1 MKSFIKTVL
10 GGALAAVGV
19 VQAAVFSTAML
30 AGTAMAQNSPP
41 TLNATKE
48 VVRSLTGSFLL
59 PPGLNQ
65 REGSATFARFENP
78 QGIATAPDGRIFVT
92 DEFNGGRVAV
102 LNAAGNN
109 VSTYRALGSPPQGIA
124 RAPDGRIFVALSN
137 ANRIVVISSDGNTVS
152 TYAGSSTGAA
162 GYADGSTVTAR
173 FSSPT
178 GLTLAADG
186 RLFVADNGN
195 HRIRVI
201 SADGATV
208 STYAGNGVDAVVNG
222 STATASFGFLADI
235 AWVPD
240 GRLFVESPDDN
251 IVRVIDAN
259 GSTVSTYA
267 GGGTAPIS
275 FTAAPIEQ
283 ARFIGL
289 ERITALA
296 DGRVFVVATNGDGRL
311 IYEINAAGSAVTL
324 YAGDVDG
331 ILGSI
336 SPVDG
341 DALETRFRSIH
352 AVQAAVN
359 GTDLLV
365 VNDLGVLRSIESVAA
380 PVELSA
386 SLTTFSQQR
395 ANAVVFDSATIQG
408 VFIDADADVLSY
420 SISSTPS
427 ADLFTISASS
437 GLIRMA
443 RTPADDEASTYTLI
457 IAASDSS
464 ASVATTATV
473 VLSPFNHP
481 PVVVLATTTISVAE
495 DFNPFS
501 VGLIA
506 ASNDGDNDGTTQTI
520 SYSIDPAAVAFAT
533 VSIAAQS
540 GTLTLSA
547 VADAFGTATL
557 TVTAVD
563 SGTENAQIT
572 TEVLLVVRAVNDAP
586 QTLITTTALAVGE
599 SQQSTG
605 AVIVDAMMMR
615 TVLFD
620 VDNDS
625 SYRIDSGN
633 LSALF
638 AIDPLTGAL
647 SWARVPTSAEEGSYS
662 LVVAADDGSAVATTT
677 IVINVDVNQPPSFS
691 LSTTTII
698 VNQGFSTQT
707 IALLNVDDGDDSV
720 TQSLS
725 YRLSTT
731 TLPFAQLSISSATG
745 QISISGGAGS
755 FGGPITIS
763 VGVEDSSARNSIAFS
778 SFSLL
783 VNSPPQVVTSASS
796 VAIAELAQQVGSL
809 VSDVSALF
817 SDADSALSYAI
828 ISGNAAALFAID
840 ANSGAIT
847 LAALPTE
854 AQSGLHTLQIEASDG
869 LAVATATLHI
879 TLASINNPPIFALST
894 TTLYLLE
901 DFGSTQVVV
910 VSSDDGDSD
919 VSQTL
924 TYSIESSTSFASLS
938 IDPQSGTLT
947 LNSSTDAFGVAT
959 IYVVADDSSANNGIT
974 TQVLTVT
981 IVSVND
987 APQVLV
993 SSTTLY
999 VAEAQQVAA
1008 TVLSTVVSLFSDID
1022 STLSYTISSG
1032 NAAAVFALGS
1042 SNGVLS
1048 LAALPTDSQAGTYT
1062 LHIAADDGIAD
1073 AVMTTLTVVLAA
1085 INNPPTFSLSATEL
1099 VLDEDFSSPQIVVV
1113 TASDDGDADS
1123 SQALSYTVSLSGDVV
1138 ATLAID
1144 PQSGTVTIT
1153 SIADAFGTATIVVTA
1168 DDGSTHNRSST
1179 RGITLRVNPVAG
1191 DAPVFHR
1198 ILQATVGTYATGLF
1212 DPIDVAL
1219 STDGRLFVSDSNR
1232 IAVVSSDGA
1241 TVSDY
1246 AGNIVDPDY
1255 VDGAALNARF
1265 NSPAGL
1271 ALLPDGRLLVADR
1284 FNHRIRAISA
1294 DGATVST
1301 YAGSGLFTGQSQ
1313 VGYADQAPL
1322 LRTLGFIHSVTLAP
1336 DGRVFATDES
1346 NGLIIEID
1354 ASATNS
1360 IAYAG
1365 VRSSV
1370 GFRDGVN
1377 TQALFD
1383 NPRGLVVHPDGRLF
1397 VADITVN
1404 RRIRV
1409 VSAEGTTV
1417 STYVGSGDSG
1427 YLDGSSAT
1435 ARFDFSRIQFV
1446 TDSINDMVVHP
1457 DGRLFIAD
1465 FANHVIRVVSADGS
1479 TVSTH
1484 AGIGRTAGLVNGPAL
1499 SARFNRPGG
1508 LALSADGS
1516 RLFVVDRVN
1525 DRIRVIDESVL
1536 HTIPFVLA
1544 DVEQVVGAPLHSAAQ
1559 VQAVLVDP
1567 DGDATYSIIGGNEAA
1582 LFSIDPASGAL
1593 SLAAVPTDAQAGD
1606 HQVLVQA
1613 DDGVN
1618 AATVTLTVTLEVIN
1632 DPPTFSLSESALTLT
1647 EDFGSAQVI
1656 VVSSDDGD
1664 ATVVQPLSYDISTT
1678 SIGFANLVIDADS
1691 GTLTLSSVPNQF
1703 GSTVTVTI
1711 TVDDGQ
1717 NANNLATQTL
1727 LVAALDVNT
1736 PPIFTLNIT
1745 NTLSLSEDFGDI
1757 SVIVSSSNDGDED
1770 GIETALTFSVSTT
1783 DVGFATLSIDSQ
1795 SGAVTIV
1802 ALTNRFGVATVGVAA
1817 DDGAENGRSTQSFV
1831 LSVVSVNDPPE
1842 FNLSAAT
1849 LVVDEDFGR
1858 VSVTV
1863 TDSNDGDDLATAQV
1877 LSYSISTENVGFAT
1891 LSIDA
1896 QSGEVTID
1904 SVADGFGVATVY
1916 VVADDSSAAN
1926 NFSTQSFVLTVNAAN
1941 DAPIFTLSTAAV
1953 VLDEEFTTT
1962 QAISVVSS
1970 DDGDDGVSQPLTYS
1984 LSTENVGF
1992 ATLSINVQSGA
2003 VTIDSVV
2010 DGFGVATVVV
2020 TLADDGVVD
2029 NFSTQSFVLTV
2040 NNINDAPNFALSTT
2054 ALVVDED
2061 FGSAQV
2067 TIMSSDSGDDGIA
2080 QTLTYS
2086 ISTENVGF
2094 ALLSILQPTVGEITI
2109 QSLPDTF
2116 GTATIYV
2123 VADDGGAVDSRSTQS
2138 FVLTVNAV
2146 NDAPS
2151 FALSTTAVVLDED
2164 FATTQAISVVSS
2176 DDGDIDG
2183 VTQTLSY
2190 SLSTSHVG
2198 FAMLSVDD
2206 SGTVS
2211 ISSVADGFGV
2221 ATVYVVVDD
2230 GGSTDSRSTQS
2241 FTLTVNNVNDAPNF
2255 VLSTAALV
2263 VDEDFTTTQTI
2274 TVASSDDGDGMSQSL
2289 NYSLSTSHVG
2299 FAMLS
2304 VDGSGTVSISSVVDG
2319 FGVATVYVV
2328 ADDGGAVDSRS
2339 TQSFVLT
2346 VNAVNDAPSFT
2357 LSTAAVVLDE
2367 DFTTTQT
2374 ITVVSSDDG
2383 DIDGVTQT
2391 LSYSLST
2398 ENVGFATL
2406 LIDDSG
2412 TVSISSVEDGFGV
2425 ATVYV
2430 VADDSGAVDSRSTQS
2445 FTLTVNS
2452 VNDAPNFALSTAALS
2467 LAEDFGSTQVTVIS
2481 SDDGDGTTQ
2490 SLSYSVSTT
2499 AVSFATLSIST
2510 QSGTITIASVAN
2522 GFGVATVTVTV
2533 NDSSAVNALSTQ
2545 VLAIV
2550 VDAVNDA
2557 PVFTLSTSNLTLD
2570 ENFAT
2575 VTVTITDANDGDVD
2589 GVTQALIYSLN
2600 TSVTDFARLSISSQ
2614 TGEITISSIL
2624 NQSGG
2629 ATVYVTADD
2638 GGSVNSSATRAL
2650 ALSVGAVNGAPS
2662 FTLSTTALTLDE
2674 DFATTQVTVV
2684 SSNDGDGTTQV
2695 LTYSVSSTDTGFAL
2709 LTIDADS
2716 GTLTITSVADAFGAA
2731 TITVTVDDGA
2741 DFNSEF
2747 TQAVRVVVNAVN
2759 EVPSFV
2765 LSATAL
2771 SLAEDFGSTQVTVT
2785 SSDDGDAFIA
2795 QILTYSLSTTDVGF
2809 ATLSIDSNSGEITFT
2824 GVDNAFGVATV
2835 TVTVDDSSATANTA
2849 VQTVVV
2855 TVQSVNDAPI
2865 FTLSTTAVVLDED
2878 FATTEAITVVSSD
2891 DGDATED
2898 QTLAYSVSTT
2908 DVGFA
2913 TLSIDADSGALS
2925 LTSVADAFGVATVY
2939 VVVDDG
2945 GDVYSR
2951 STQSFVLTVN
2961 SVNDAPNFS
2970 LSTAAL
2976 ALDEDFGIARI
2987 TIASSDSGDD
2997 GIAQTLTYTISTE
3010 SVGFA
3015 TLSVDDSGTV
3025 SISGVADAFGVAT
3038 VTVTVDDGG
3047 AVDNLAMQSFVLTV
3061 NSVNDAPIFALST
3074 AALTLDEDFGSTQ
3087 VTVVSS
3093 DDGDGTSQTLTYS
3106 ISTENV
3112 GFATLSVDS
3121 SGTVLRIDGVAD
3133 AFGAATV
3140 TVTVNDGGAVDSRST
3155 QSFVLTVNSVN
3166 DAPSFTLSTAALTL
3180 DEDFGSTQVT
3190 VTGSDD
3196 GDATEDQLLS
3206 YSLSSSNVGFA
3217 TLSVDGSGTVSI
3229 RSVANGFGVA
3239 TVTVTVDDSGAVDN
3253 LAMQSFV
3260 LTVNSVNDAPNFTL
3274 STSAL
3279 VLDEGFGLRQ
3289 VSVLSSDDGDGTN
3302 QVLTYS
3308 LSTTDTGFAE
3318 LSISSQTGVIT
3329 INSIANQN
3337 GGATVYVIA
3346 DDGGSVNSSA
3356 TQALVL
3362 AVGAVN
3368 GAPNF
3373 TLSTTDLTLDEDFGS
3388 VQVTVLSSDDGDGTN
3403 QVLMYSVSVSAAA
3416 LGVATADIDAASGVL
3431 TLTSVP
3437 NAFGVVTVTVT
3448 VDDGAD
3454 FDNQSEQYIRLTVNS
3469 VNDAPTFTL
3478 STSALIVDEGFVSA
3492 QVSVV
3497 SSEDGDIGVVQ
3508 SLSYSINATDVGF
3521 ATLSIDGQSGAVTL
3535 SGVAGAF
3542 GTAIITVTVDDGD
3555 AVNNRFEQ
3563 TFTLTVN
3570 NINDA
3575 PSFTLSTTAISVREG
3590 FGSVEV
3596 TVASSDDG
3604 DGGIQTLR
3612 YSLSTAN
3619 VGFATL
3625 SIDSNSGAITL
3636 SSVADGFGA
3645 ATVTVTVDDG
3655 DTADNI
3661 ATQVLSLTV
3670 VEIVD
3675 GLMAS
3680 TGLLVYVGGLHT
3692 PEHVLVLS
3700 DGRLLVA
3707 DSGNHV
3713 IYEVVSQG
3721 DGTGSATVYAG
3732 SEGASG
3738 NVNGGSASEAR
3749 FSAPVGLALA
3759 SDGRVLVADRD
3770 NNSIRVISADGS
3782 TVADY
3787 ATGLD
3792 TPIGLAWA
3800 TDGRLFV
3807 ADSGNNRI
3815 AVISADGSAVTDY
3828 AIGLNNPQGISLA
3841 SDGRLFVADSGNSRV
3856 AVISADGNTV
3866 STYAGAGEGDA
3877 DGSVATALLG
3887 QPQGVVIAGRT
3898 VFVADT
3904 NNDLIR
3910 VVDVSAST
3918 VSTFAGLAGSEVVLD
3933 APVGVGISTDGR
3945 QVFVADQNNARIVV
3959 AQTGNALPT
3968 IVLSTANVSLLA
3980 GFADFTINVSVMD
3993 EGSPLSWQVT
4003 VEDNTVLT
4011 ATNNA
4016 LSITLSSVANQTGS
4030 ARLTV
4035 HAMDDLGAMVYRTIE
4050 VTVEEAVEPPA
4061 PEPAAGGGGGGGG
4074 CSLHV
4079 ATGASDWT
4087 LWLLLLLSL
4096 LALRLRPRYL

>member
-10 GGALAAVGV
+10 GGALAAVGL
-19 VQAAVFSTAML
+19 VQVAVFSTAML

-48 VVRSLTGSFLL
+48 VVRSLTGTLL
-59 PPGLNQ
+59 HPFGDQ
-65 REGSATFARFENP
+65 RTGPADTARFQVA

-92 DEFNGGRVAV
+92 DFFNGGRVAV

-109 VSTYRALGSPPQGIA
+109 VSTYRALGSPPHGIA
-124 RAPDGRIFVALSN
+124 RAPDGRLFVALSN
-137 ANRIVVISSDGNTVS
+137 ANRIVVISSDSNTVS
-152 TYAGSSTGAA
+152 TYAGSSAGAA

-173 FSSPT
+173 FSSPR

-208 STYAGNGVDAVVNG
+208 STYAGNGVDTVVNG

-240 GRLFVESPDDN
+240 GRLFVESPDADV
-251 IVRVIDAN
+251 VRVIDAN

-267 GGGTAPIS
+267 GGGTAPAG
-275 FTAAPIEQ
+275 FTEVPIEQ
-283 ARFIGL
+283 ARFIAVEGM
-289 ERITALA
+289 TALA
-296 DGRVFVVATNGDGRL
+296 DGRVFVLGTNGTNARL

-324 YAGDVDG
+324 YAGDVDSSNQG
-331 ILGSI
+331 PIFPI
-336 SPVDG
+336 DG
-341 DALETRFRSIH
+341 DALETQFRPFNT
-352 AVQAAVN
+352 AQAAVN

-365 VNDLGVLRSIESVAA
+365 ATDIGVLRAIESVAA
-380 PVELSA
+380 PVDLSA

-408 VFIDADADVLSY
+408 VFTDADADVLSY

-481 PVVVLATTTISVAE
+481 PVVTLATTTISVAE

-520 SYSIDPAAVAFAT
+520 SYSIDPAEVAFAT

-547 VADAFGTATL
+547 IADAFGTTTL
-557 TVTAVD
+557 TVTAAD
-563 SGTENAQIT
+563 SGTENTQST

-586 QTLITTTALAVGE
+586 QTLITTMVLAVGE

-605 AVIVDAMMMR
+605 AVIVDATMMR

-620 VDNDS
+620 VDNNS

-647 SWARVPTSAEEGSYS
+647 SWARVPTPAEEGSYS
-662 LVVAADDGSAVATTT
+662 LVVAADDGAAVATTT

-691 LSTTTII
+691 LSTTTIR

-720 TQSLS
+720 IQSLS

-809 VSDVSALF
+809 VSGVSALF
-817 SDADSALSYAI
+817 SDADSVLSYAI

-847 LAALPTE
+847 LAAVPAD

-879 TLASINNPPIFALST
+879 TLAAINNPPIFALST
-894 TTLYLLE
+894 TTLHLLE

-924 TYSIESSTSFASLS
+924 TYRIETTSTSFASLS
-938 IDPQSGTLT
+938 IDAQSGTLT
-947 LNSSTDAFGVAT
+947 LNSSTDVFGVAT

-1032 NAAAVFALGS
+1032 NAAAVFALDS

-1179 RGITLRVNPVAG
+1179 RVITLRVNPVAG
-1191 DAPVFHR
+1191 DAPVFRH
-1198 ILQATVGTYATGLF
+1198 ILQATVGTYATGF
-1212 DPIDVAL
+1212 VDPSDVAL
-1219 STDGRLFVSDSNR
+1219 STDGRLFVSDRHR
-1232 IAVVSSDGA
+1232 IVEVSSDGA
-1241 TVSDY
+1241 LATY
-1246 AGNIVDPDY
+1246 AGSTFDPDY
-1255 VDGAALNARF
+1255 TDGAALNARF
-1265 NSPAGL
+1265 AEPKGL

-1284 FNHRIRAISA
+1284 ANHRVRVISA

-1301 YAGSGLFTGQSQ
+1301 YAGNGSFVNQL
-1313 VGYADQAPL
+1313 GYINQAPRF
-1322 LRTLGFIHSVTLAP
+1322 RTLGDIRSIALAP
-1336 DGRVFATDES
+1336 DGRVFVADEE

-1354 ASATNS
+1354 ASATNTV
-1360 IAYAG
+1360 AYAG
-1365 VRSSV
+1365 VTRV
-1370 GFRDGVN
+1370 LGFRDGVN
-1377 TQALFD
+1377 TQALF
-1383 NPRGLVVHPDGRLF
+1383 NRPRGMVVHPDGRLF
-1397 VADITVN
+1397 VADISSN

-1409 VSAEGTTV
+1409 ISAEGTTV

-1435 ARFDFSRIQFV
+1435 ARFDYNSVLFV
-1446 TDSINDMVVHP
+1446 SNSINDMVVHP

-1484 AGIGRTAGLVNGPAL
+1484 AGIGGTAGLVNGPAL
-1499 SARFNRPGG
+1499 SARFNRPEG

-1516 RLFVVDRVN
+1516 RLFVADRVN

-1536 HTIPFVLA
+1536 HTIPFVLE

-1613 DDGVN
+1613 DDGAN

-1691 GTLTLSSVPNQF
+1691 GTLTLSSVLNQF

-1717 NANNLATQTL
+1717 NTNNLATQTL

-1770 GIETALTFSVSTT
+1770 GIETPLTFSVSTT

-1953 VLDEEFTTT
+1953 VLDEDFTTT

-2061 FGSAQV
+2061 FGSARI
-2067 TIMSSDSGDDGIA
+2067 TIASSDSGDDGIA

-2094 ALLSILQPTVGEITI
+2094 ALLSIDQPTVGEIIILST
-2109 QSLPDTF
+2109 PDTF

-2211 ISSVADGFGV
+2211 ISSVANGFGV
-2221 ATVYVVVDD
+2221 ATVTVTLTDDGVVDIF
-2230 GGSTDSRSTQS
+2230 STQS
-2241 FTLTVNNVNDAPNF
+2241 FVLTVNNINDAPNF
-2255 VLSTAALV
+2255 ALSTTALV

-2304 VDGSGTVSISSVVDG
+2304 VDGSGTVSISSVADA
-2319 FGVATVYVV
+2319 FGTATIYVV
-2328 ADDGGAVDSRS
+2328 ADDGGEVDSRS

-2374 ITVVSSDDG
+2374 ISVVSSDDG

-2406 LIDDSG
+2406 LIDDDSG

-2490 SLSYSVSTT
+2490 PLSYSVSTT

-2550 VDAVNDA
+2550 VNAVNDA

-2650 ALSVGAVNGAPS
+2650 ALSVGAVNGAPN

-2878 FATTEAITVVSSD
+2878 FATTEAITVASSD
-2891 DGDATED
+2891 DGDGTS
-2898 QTLAYSVSTT
+2898 QPLSYSISTT

-2913 TLSIDADSGALS
+2913 TLSIDANSGALS

-3047 AVDNLAMQSFVLTV
+3047 DVYSRSTQSFVLTV
-3061 NSVNDAPIFALST
+3061 NSVNDAPNFALST

-3106 ISTENV
+3106 LSTSHV

-3121 SGTVLRIDGVAD
+3121 SGTVRIDGVAD
-3133 AFGAATV
+3133 AFGVATV
-3140 TVTVNDGGAVDSRST
+3140 TVTVDDSGAVDNLAM

-3190 VTGSDD
+3190 VISSDD

-3403 QVLMYSVSVSAAA
+3403 QVLTYSVSVSAAA
-3416 LGVATADIDAASGVL
+3416 LGVATAEIDAASGAL

-3454 FDNQSEQYIRLTVNS
+3454 FDSQSEQYIRLTVNS
-3469 VNDAPTFTL
+3469 VNDAPSFTL

-3492 QVSVV
+3492 QLSVV

-3508 SLSYSINATDVGF
+3508 SLSYSINTTDVGF
-3521 ATLSIDGQSGAVTL
+3521 ATLSIDDQSGAVTL

-3575 PSFTLSTTAISVREG
+3575 PTFTLSTTAISVREG

-3612 YSLSTAN
+3612 YSLSTTN

-3625 SIDSNSGAITL
+3625 SIDADSGAITL
-3636 SSVADGFGA
+3636 SSVANGFGA

-3655 DTADNI
+3655 DSADNI

-3675 GLMAS
+3675 GLMAV
-3680 TGLLVYVGGLHT
+3680 TVGEYVGGLHT

-3828 AIGLNNPQGISLA
+3828 ATGLNNPQGISLA

-3933 APVGVGISTDGR
+3933 APVGVGVSTDGR

-4074 CSLHV
+4074 CSLHA

>member
-1 MKSFIKTVL
+1 MID
-10 GGALAAVGV
+10 GHEIAVV
-19 VQAAVFSTAML
+19 
-30 AGTAMAQNSPP
+30 
-41 TLNATKE
+41 
-48 VVRSLTGSFLL
+48 
-59 PPGLNQ
+59 
-65 REGSATFARFENP
+65 
-78 QGIATAPDGRIFVT
+78 
-92 DEFNGGRVAV
+92 
-102 LNAAGNN
+102 
-109 VSTYRALGSPPQGIA
+109 
-124 RAPDGRIFVALSN
+124 
-137 ANRIVVISSDGNTVS
+137 SSDGGLA
-152 TYAGSSTGAA
+152 TYAGSVFNTGYTDGAA
-162 GYADGSTVTAR
+162 LNAR
-173 FSSPT
+173 FAEPK
-178 GLTLAADG
+178 GLALLPDG
-186 RLFVADNGN
+186 RLLVADRANN
-195 HRIRVI
+195 RVRVI

-208 STYAGNGVDAVVNG
+208 STYAG
-222 STATASFGFLADI
+222 S
-235 AWVPD
+235 
-240 GRLFVESPDDN
+240 
-251 IVRVIDAN
+251 
-259 GSTVSTYA
+259 
-267 GGGTAPIS
+267 
-275 FTAAPIEQ
+275 
-283 ARFIGL
+283 
-289 ERITALA
+289 
-296 DGRVFVVATNGDGRL
+296 
-311 IYEINAAGSAVTL
+311 
-324 YAGDVDG
+324 
-331 ILGSI
+331 
-336 SPVDG
+336 
-341 DALETRFRSIH
+341 
-352 AVQAAVN
+352 
-359 GTDLLV
+359 
-365 VNDLGVLRSIESVAA
+365 
-380 PVELSA
+380 
-386 SLTTFSQQR
+386 
-395 ANAVVFDSATIQG
+395 
-408 VFIDADADVLSY
+408 
-420 SISSTPS
+420 
-427 ADLFTISASS
+427 
-437 GLIRMA
+437 
-443 RTPADDEASTYTLI
+443 
-457 IAASDSS
+457 
-464 ASVATTATV
+464 
-473 VLSPFNHP
+473 
-481 PVVVLATTTISVAE
+481 
-495 DFNPFS
+495 
-501 VGLIA
+501 
-506 ASNDGDNDGTTQTI
+506 
-520 SYSIDPAAVAFAT
+520 
-533 VSIAAQS
+533 
-540 GTLTLSA
+540 
-547 VADAFGTATL
+547 
-557 TVTAVD
+557 
-563 SGTENAQIT
+563 
-572 TEVLLVVRAVNDAP
+572 
-586 QTLITTTALAVGE
+586 
-599 SQQSTG
+599 
-605 AVIVDAMMMR
+605 
-615 TVLFD
+615 
-620 VDNDS
+620 
-625 SYRIDSGN
+625 
-633 LSALF
+633 
-638 AIDPLTGAL
+638 
-647 SWARVPTSAEEGSYS
+647 
-662 LVVAADDGSAVATTT
+662 
-677 IVINVDVNQPPSFS
+677 
-691 LSTTTII
+691 
-698 VNQGFSTQT
+698 
-707 IALLNVDDGDDSV
+707 
-720 TQSLS
+720 
-725 YRLSTT
+725 
-731 TLPFAQLSISSATG
+731 
-745 QISISGGAGS
+745 
-755 FGGPITIS
+755 
-763 VGVEDSSARNSIAFS
+763 
-778 SFSLL
+778 
-783 VNSPPQVVTSASS
+783 
-796 VAIAELAQQVGSL
+796 GSL
-809 VSDVSALF
+809 
-817 SDADSALSYAI
+817 
-828 ISGNAAALFAID
+828 ISQLG
-840 ANSGAIT
+840 
-847 LAALPTE
+847 
-854 AQSGLHTLQIEASDG
+854 
-869 LAVATATLHI
+869 
-879 TLASINNPPIFALST
+879 
-894 TTLYLLE
+894 
-901 DFGSTQVVV
+901 
-910 VSSDDGDSD
+910 
-919 VSQTL
+919 
-924 TYSIESSTSFASLS
+924 
-938 IDPQSGTLT
+938 
-947 LNSSTDAFGVAT
+947 
-959 IYVVADDSSANNGIT
+959 
-974 TQVLTVT
+974 
-981 IVSVND
+981 
-987 APQVLV
+987 
-993 SSTTLY
+993 
-999 VAEAQQVAA
+999 
-1008 TVLSTVVSLFSDID
+1008 
-1022 STLSYTISSG
+1022 YT
-1032 NAAAVFALGS
+1032 
-1042 SNGVLS
+1042 
-1048 LAALPTDSQAGTYT
+1048 
-1062 LHIAADDGIAD
+1062 
-1073 AVMTTLTVVLAA
+1073 
-1085 INNPPTFSLSATEL
+1085 
-1099 VLDEDFSSPQIVVV
+1099 
-1113 TASDDGDADS
+1113 
-1123 SQALSYTVSLSGDVV
+1123 
-1138 ATLAID
+1138 
-1144 PQSGTVTIT
+1144 
-1153 SIADAFGTATIVVTA
+1153 
-1168 DDGSTHNRSST
+1168 
-1179 RGITLRVNPVAG
+1179 
-1191 DAPVFHR
+1191 
-1198 ILQATVGTYATGLF
+1198 
-1212 DPIDVAL
+1212 
-1219 STDGRLFVSDSNR
+1219 
-1232 IAVVSSDGA
+1232 
-1241 TVSDY
+1241 
-1246 AGNIVDPDY
+1246 
-1255 VDGAALNARF
+1255 
-1265 NSPAGL
+1265 
-1271 ALLPDGRLLVADR
+1271 
-1284 FNHRIRAISA
+1284 
-1294 DGATVST
+1294 
-1301 YAGSGLFTGQSQ
+1301 
-1313 VGYADQAPL
+1313 DQAPL
-1322 LRTLGFIHSVTLAP
+1322 LRTLGSVRSIAVAP
-1336 DGRVFATDES
+1336 DGRVFATDEIS
-1346 NGLIIEID
+1346 GLIIEINP
-1354 ASATNS
+1354 SATNS
-1360 IAYAG
+1360 VAYAG
-1365 VRSSV
+1365 VRNSL

-1383 NPRGLVVHPDGRLF
+1383 RPRGMVVHPDGRLF
-1397 VADITVN
+1397 VADISSN

-1409 VSAEGTTV
+1409 ISAEGTTV
-1417 STYVGSGDSG
+1417 STYAGSGDSG
-1427 YLDGSSAT
+1427 YLDGSSAS
-1435 ARFDFSRIQFV
+1435 ARFDYSSLAFNSE
-1446 TDSINDMVVHP
+1446 SINDMVVHP

-1499 SARFNRPGG
+1499 SARFNRPEG

-1516 RLFVVDRVN
+1516 RLFVIDRTN

-1536 HTIPFVLA
+1536 HTTPFVLE
-1544 DVEQVVGAPLHSAAQ
+1544 DVDQVVGAPLHSAAQ

-1567 DGDATYSIIGGNEAA
+1567 DGDATYSIIGGNEAG
-1582 LFSIDPASGAL
+1582 LFSIEPASGAL

-1606 HQVLVQA
+1606 YQVLVQA
-1613 DDGVN
+1613 DDGAN

-1647 EDFGSAQVI
+1647 EDFGSTQVI

-1664 ATVVQPLSYDISTT
+1664 ATVEQSLSYDISTT

-1711 TVDDGQ
+1711 TLDDGQ

-1736 PPIFTLNIT
+1736 PPVFTLNIT

-1757 SVIVSSSNDGDED
+1757 SVIVVSSNDGDDD
-1770 GIETALTFSVSTT
+1770 GVETPLTFSVSTT

-1795 SGAVTIV
+1795 TGAVTMV
-1802 ALTNRFGVATVGVAA
+1802 ALTNRFGVATVSVAA
-1817 DDGAENGRSTQSFV
+1817 DDGVENGRSTQSFV
-1831 LSVVSVNDPPE
+1831 LSVMSVNDPPE

-1849 LVVDEDFGR
+1849 LVVDEEFGR

-1896 QSGEVTID
+1896 QSGVVTID
-1904 SVADGFGVATVY
+1904 SVADGFGVATVH

-1926 NFSTQSFVLTVNAAN
+1926 NFSTQSFVLTVNAVN
-1941 DAPIFTLSTAAV
+1941 DAPNFALSAAAV
-1953 VLDEEFTTT
+1953 VLDEDFATT

-1970 DDGDDGVSQPLTYS
+1970 DDGDDDGVSQPLTYS
-1984 LSTENVGF
+1984 LSTSHVGF
-1992 ATLSINVQSGA
+1992 ATLSVDGSGT
-2003 VTIDSVV
+2003 VSISSVAN
-2010 DGFGVATVVV
+2010 GFGVATVYVV
-2020 TLADDGVVD
+2020 VDDGGAVD
-2029 NFSTQSFVLTV
+2029 SRSTQSFTLTV
-2040 NNINDAPNFALSTT
+2040 NNVNDAPNFALSTT

-2061 FGSAQV
+2061 FGSTQV
-2067 TIMSSDSGDDGIA
+2067 TVASSDDGDGTS
-2080 QTLTYS
+2080 QSLTYS
-2086 ISTENVGF
+2086 ISTTAVGF
-2094 ALLSILQPTVGEITI
+2094 ATLLIDGSGTVSISSVAEA
-2109 QSLPDTF
+2109 F

-2146 NDAPS
+2146 NDAPI

-2176 DDGDIDG
+2176 DDGDG
-2183 VTQTLSY
+2183 TTQSLSY

-2198 FAMLSVDD
+2198 FAMLSVD
-2206 SGTVS
+2206 
-2211 ISSVADGFGV
+2211 
-2221 ATVYVVVDD
+2221 
-2230 GGSTDSRSTQS
+2230 
-2241 FTLTVNNVNDAPNF
+2241 N
-2255 VLSTAALV
+2255 
-2263 VDEDFTTTQTI
+2263 
-2274 TVASSDDGDGMSQSL
+2274 
-2289 NYSLSTSHVG
+2289 
-2299 FAMLS
+2299 
-2304 VDGSGTVSISSVVDG
+2304 SGTVSISSVVDG

-2346 VNAVNDAPSFT
+2346 VNAVNDAPNFA
-2357 LSTAAVVLDE
+2357 LSTAALSLAE
-2367 DFTTTQT
+2367 DFGSTQV
-2374 ITVVSSDDG
+2374 TVVSSDDG
-2383 DIDGVTQT
+2383 DGTSQS

-2398 ENVGFATL
+2398 SHVGFATL
-2406 LIDDSG
+2406 LIDGSG
-2412 TVSISSVEDGFGV
+2412 TVSISSVADGFGV

-2430 VADDSGAVDSRSTQS
+2430 VADDGGAVDSRSTQS
-2445 FTLTVNS
+2445 FTLTVNA

-2481 SDDGDGTTQ
+2481 SDDGDGTSQ
-2490 SLSYSVSTT
+2490 SLSYSLSTSH
-2499 AVSFATLSIST
+2499 VGFATLSVDG
-2510 QSGTITIASVAN
+2510 SGTVSISSVVD
-2522 GFGVATVTVTV
+2522 GFGVATVYVV
-2533 NDSSAVNALSTQ
+2533 ADDGGVVDSLSTQ
-2545 VLAIV
+2545 SFVLTV
-2550 VDAVNDA
+2550 NAVNDA
-2557 PVFTLSTSNLTLD
+2557 PVFTLSTSNLFLD
-2570 ENFAT
+2570 EDFAT

-2589 GVTQALIYSLN
+2589 GVTQTLVYSLN

-2638 GGSVNSSATRAL
+2638 GGSVNSSATQAL
-2650 ALSVGAVNGAPS
+2650 VLAVGAINGAPN

-2674 DFATTQVTVV
+2674 DFASTQITVV

-2771 SLAEDFGSTQVTVT
+2771 SLAEDFGSTQVTVS

-2795 QILTYSLSTTDVGF
+2795 QILSYSVSTTDVGF
-2809 ATLSIDSNSGEITFT
+2809 ATLSIDSNSGEVTLT
-2824 GVDNAFGVATV
+2824 SVDNAFGVATV

-2865 FTLSTTAVVLDED
+2865 FALSTTAVVLDED

-2891 DGDATED
+2891 DSDATED

-2913 TLSIDADSGALS
+2913 TLSIDASSGALS

-2939 VVVDDG
+2939 VVADDG
-2945 GDVYSR
+2945 GAVDSR

-2976 ALDEDFGIARI
+2976 ALDEDFGIARV
-2987 TIASSDSGDD
+2987 TIASSDSGD
-2997 GIAQTLTYTISTE
+2997 GGTTQTLTYSISTTA
-3010 SVGFA
+3010 VGFA
-3015 TLSVDDSGTV
+3015 TLLIDGSGTV
-3025 SISGVADAFGVAT
+3025 SISSVADAFGVAT

-3061 NSVNDAPIFALST
+3061 NSVNDAPNFALST
-3074 AALTLDEDFGSTQ
+3074 AALSLAEDFGSTQ

-3093 DDGDGTSQTLTYS
+3093 DDGDGTSQSLSYS
-3106 ISTENV
+3106 LSTSHV
-3112 GFATLSVDS
+3112 GFAALLIDG
-3121 SGTVLRIDGVAD
+3121 SGTVSINGVAD
-3133 AFGAATV
+3133 AFGTAIITV
-3140 TVTVNDGGAVDSRST
+3140 TADDGGAVDSRST
-3155 QSFVLTVNSVN
+3155 QSFVLTVNAVN
-3166 DAPSFTLSTAALTL
+3166 DAPSFTLSTAALSL
-3180 DEDFGSTQVT
+3180 AEDFGSTQVT
-3190 VTGSDD
+3190 VTSSDD
-3196 GDATEDQLLS
+3196 GDATEDQFLS
-3206 YSLSSSNVGFA
+3206 YSLSSGNVGFA
-3217 TLSVDGSGTVSI
+3217 TLLIDGSGTVSI
-3229 RSVANGFGVA
+3229 SSVADAFGVA
-3239 TVTVTVDDSGAVDN
+3239 TVTVTVDDGGAVDN

-3260 LTVNSVNDAPNFTL
+3260 LTVNAVNDAPNFTL
-3274 STSAL
+3274 STSVL

-3318 LSISSQTGVIT
+3318 LSISSQTGLIT

-3388 VQVTVLSSDDGDGTN
+3388 VQVTVLSSDDGDGTT
-3403 QVLMYSVSVSAAA
+3403 QVLTYSVSVSTAA
-3416 LGVATADIDAASGVL
+3416 LGVATADIDAVSGAL
-3431 TLTSVP
+3431 TITSVP

-3448 VDDGAD
+3448 VDDGAV
-3454 FDNQSEQYIRLTVNS
+3454 FDSQSEQSIRLTVNS
-3469 VNDAPTFTL
+3469 VNDAPRFTL

-3492 QVSVV
+3492 QVSVA
-3497 SSEDGDIGVVQ
+3497 SSDDGDLGVVQ
-3508 SLSYSINATDVGF
+3508 SLSYSISTTDVGF
-3521 ATLSIDGQSGAVTL
+3521 ATLLIDDQSGAVTL

-3575 PSFTLSTTAISVREG
+3575 PTFTLSTTAISVREG

-3604 DGGIQTLR
+3604 DGGIQTLS
-3612 YSLSTAN
+3612 YSLSTTN

-3655 DTADNI
+3655 DIADNI

-3680 TGLLVYVGGLHT
+3680 TSLVVYVGGLHT

-3721 DGTGSATVYAG
+3721 GSTGSATVYAG

-3782 TVADY
+3782 AVADY
-3787 ATGLD
+3787 ATDGLD
-3792 TPIGLAWA
+3792 APIGLAWA

-3815 AVISADGSAVTDY
+3815 AVISADGSAVTGY

-3877 DGSVATALLG
+3877 DGSVAAALFG

-3904 NNDLIR
+3904 NNDLLR

-3918 VSTFAGLAGSEVVLD
+3918 VSTFAGLSGSEVVLD
-3933 APVGVGISTDGR
+3933 APVGVGVSTDGR

-3968 IVLSTANVSLLA
+3968 IVLSTENVSLSA

-4011 ATNNA
+4011 ATTSA
-4016 LSITLSSVANQTGS
+4016 LSIRLSSVANQTGS

-4035 HAMDDLGAMVYRTIE
+4035 HAVDDLGAMVYRTIE
-4050 VTVEEAVEPPA
+4050 VRVEEAAPA
-4061 PEPAAGGGGGGGG
+4061 PEPTTGGGGGGGGGG
-4074 CSLHV
+4074 CSLQPT
-4079 ATGASDWT
+4079 TGASDWT

>member
-547 VADAFGTATL
+547 IADAFGTATL
-557 TVTAVD
+557 TVTAAD
-563 SGTENAQIT
+563 SGTENTQIT

-586 QTLITTTALAVGE
+586 QTLITTTALAIGE

-605 AVIVDAMMMR
+605 AVIVDATMMR

-620 VDNDS
+620 VDNNS

-647 SWARVPTSAEEGSYS
+647 SWARVPTPAEEGSYS
-662 LVVAADDGSAVATTT
+662 LVVAADDGAAVATTT

-691 LSTTTII
+691 LSTTTIR

-817 SDADSALSYAI
+817 SDADSALAYAI

-840 ANSGAIT
+840 ANSGEIT
-847 LAALPTE
+847 LAAVPTD

-879 TLASINNPPIFALST
+879 TLAAINNPPIFALST

-924 TYSIESSTSFASLS
+924 TYRIETTSTSFVSLS
-938 IDPQSGTLT
+938 IDAQSGTLT
-947 LNSSTDAFGVAT
+947 LNSSTDVFGVAT

-1123 SQALSYTVSLSGDVV
+1123 SQALSYMVSLSGDVV
-1138 ATLAID
+1138 AMLAID

-1219 STDGRLFVSDSNR
+1219 STDGRLFVSDLQR
-1232 IAVVSSDGA
+1232 IVVVSSDGA

-1246 AGNIVDPDY
+1246 AGHIIDNGL

-1265 NSPAGL
+1265 NGPAGL

-1284 FNHRIRAISA
+1284 TNHLLRVISA

-1301 YAGSGLFTGQSQ
+1301 YAGNGSFANQL
-1313 VGYADQAPL
+1313 GYINQAPR
-1322 LRTLGFIHSVTLAP
+1322 LRTLGDIRSAAVAP
-1336 DGRVFATDES
+1336 DGRVFAVDET
-1346 NGLIIEID
+1346 NGLIIEINP
-1354 ASATNS
+1354 SATNTVP
-1360 IAYAG
+1360 YAG
-1365 VRSSV
+1365 VSRAT

-1377 TQALFD
+1377 TQALF
-1383 NPRGLVVHPDGRLF
+1383 NRPRGMVVHPDGRLF
-1397 VADITVN
+1397 VADISSN

-1435 ARFDFSRIQFV
+1435 ARFDYNNLAFTSN
-1446 TDSINDMVVHP
+1446 SINDMVVHP

-1516 RLFVVDRVN
+1516 RLFVADRVN

-1567 DGDATYSIIGGNEAA
+1567 DGDATYSIIGGNEAG

-1606 HQVLVQA
+1606 YQVLVQA
-1613 DDGVN
+1613 DDGAN

-1711 TVDDGQ
+1711 TLDDGQ

-1770 GIETALTFSVSTT
+1770 GIETPLTFSVSTT

-1795 SGAVTIV
+1795 TGAVTIV

-1849 LVVDEDFGR
+1849 LVVNEDFGR

-1992 ATLSINVQSGA
+1992 ATLSIDVQSGA

-2020 TLADDGVVD
+2020 TLTDDGVVD

-2190 SLSTSHVG
+2190 SLSTENVG

-2211 ISSVADGFGV
+2211 ISSVVDGFGV
-2221 ATVYVVVDD
+2221 ATVTVTLTDD
-2230 GGSTDSRSTQS
+2230 GLVDSRSTQS
-2241 FTLTVNNVNDAPNF
+2241 FVLTVNNVNDAPNF
-2255 VLSTAALV
+2255 ALSTTALV

-2304 VDGSGTVSISSVVDG
+2304 VDGSGTVSISSVADA
-2319 FGVATVYVV
+2319 FGTATIYVV
-2328 ADDGGAVDSRS
+2328 ADDGG
-2339 TQSFVLT
+2339 
-2346 VNAVNDAPSFT
+2346 
-2357 LSTAAVVLDE
+2357 
-2367 DFTTTQT
+2367 
-2374 ITVVSSDDG
+2374 
-2383 DIDGVTQT
+2383 
-2391 LSYSLST
+2391 
-2398 ENVGFATL
+2398 
-2406 LIDDSG
+2406 
-2412 TVSISSVEDGFGV
+2412 
-2425 ATVYV
+2425 
-2430 VADDSGAVDSRSTQS
+2430 
-2445 FTLTVNS
+2445 
-2452 VNDAPNFALSTAALS
+2452 
-2467 LAEDFGSTQVTVIS
+2467 
-2481 SDDGDGTTQ
+2481 
-2490 SLSYSVSTT
+2490 
-2499 AVSFATLSIST
+2499 
-2510 QSGTITIASVAN
+2510 
-2522 GFGVATVTVTV
+2522 
-2533 NDSSAVNALSTQ
+2533 
-2545 VLAIV
+2545 
-2550 VDAVNDA
+2550 
-2557 PVFTLSTSNLTLD
+2557 
-2570 ENFAT
+2570 
-2575 VTVTITDANDGDVD
+2575 DV
-2589 GVTQALIYSLN
+2589 
-2600 TSVTDFARLSISSQ
+2600 
-2614 TGEITISSIL
+2614 
-2624 NQSGG
+2624 
-2629 ATVYVTADD
+2629 
-2638 GGSVNSSATRAL
+2638 
-2650 ALSVGAVNGAPS
+2650 
-2662 FTLSTTALTLDE
+2662 
-2674 DFATTQVTVV
+2674 
-2684 SSNDGDGTTQV
+2684 
-2695 LTYSVSSTDTGFAL
+2695 
-2709 LTIDADS
+2709 
-2716 GTLTITSVADAFGAA
+2716 
-2731 TITVTVDDGA
+2731 
-2741 DFNSEF
+2741 
-2747 TQAVRVVVNAVN
+2747 
-2759 EVPSFV
+2759 
-2765 LSATAL
+2765 
-2771 SLAEDFGSTQVTVT
+2771 
-2785 SSDDGDAFIA
+2785 
-2795 QILTYSLSTTDVGF
+2795 
-2809 ATLSIDSNSGEITFT
+2809 
-2824 GVDNAFGVATV
+2824 
-2835 TVTVDDSSATANTA
+2835 
-2849 VQTVVV
+2849 
-2855 TVQSVNDAPI
+2855 
-2865 FTLSTTAVVLDED
+2865 
-2878 FATTEAITVVSSD
+2878 
-2891 DGDATED
+2891 
-2898 QTLAYSVSTT
+2898 
-2908 DVGFA
+2908 
-2913 TLSIDADSGALS
+2913 
-2925 LTSVADAFGVATVY
+2925 
-2939 VVVDDG
+2939 
-2945 GDVYSR
+2945 
-2951 STQSFVLTVN
+2951 
-2961 SVNDAPNFS
+2961 
-2970 LSTAAL
+2970 
-2976 ALDEDFGIARI
+2976 
-2987 TIASSDSGDD
+2987 
-2997 GIAQTLTYTISTE
+2997 
-3010 SVGFA
+3010 
-3015 TLSVDDSGTV
+3015 
-3025 SISGVADAFGVAT
+3025 
-3038 VTVTVDDGG
+3038 
-3047 AVDNLAMQSFVLTV
+3047 
-3061 NSVNDAPIFALST
+3061 
-3074 AALTLDEDFGSTQ
+3074 
-3087 VTVVSS
+3087 
-3093 DDGDGTSQTLTYS
+3093 
-3106 ISTENV
+3106 
-3112 GFATLSVDS
+3112 
-3121 SGTVLRIDGVAD
+3121 
-3133 AFGAATV
+3133 
-3140 TVTVNDGGAVDSRST
+3140 
-3155 QSFVLTVNSVN
+3155 
-3166 DAPSFTLSTAALTL
+3166 
-3180 DEDFGSTQVT
+3180 
-3190 VTGSDD
+3190 
-3196 GDATEDQLLS
+3196 
-3206 YSLSSSNVGFA
+3206 
-3217 TLSVDGSGTVSI
+3217 
-3229 RSVANGFGVA
+3229 
-3239 TVTVTVDDSGAVDN
+3239 
-3253 LAMQSFV
+3253 
-3260 LTVNSVNDAPNFTL
+3260 
-3274 STSAL
+3274 
-3279 VLDEGFGLRQ
+3279 
-3289 VSVLSSDDGDGTN
+3289 
-3302 QVLTYS
+3302 
-3308 LSTTDTGFAE
+3308 
-3318 LSISSQTGVIT
+3318 
-3329 INSIANQN
+3329 
-3337 GGATVYVIA
+3337 
-3346 DDGGSVNSSA
+3346 
-3356 TQALVL
+3356 
-3362 AVGAVN
+3362 
-3368 GAPNF
+3368 
-3373 TLSTTDLTLDEDFGS
+3373 
-3388 VQVTVLSSDDGDGTN
+3388 
-3403 QVLMYSVSVSAAA
+3403 
-3416 LGVATADIDAASGVL
+3416 
-3431 TLTSVP
+3431 
-3437 NAFGVVTVTVT
+3437 
-3448 VDDGAD
+3448 
-3454 FDNQSEQYIRLTVNS
+3454 
-3469 VNDAPTFTL
+3469 
-3478 STSALIVDEGFVSA
+3478 
-3492 QVSVV
+3492 
-3497 SSEDGDIGVVQ
+3497 
-3508 SLSYSINATDVGF
+3508 
-3521 ATLSIDGQSGAVTL
+3521 
-3535 SGVAGAF
+3535 
-3542 GTAIITVTVDDGD
+3542 
-3555 AVNNRFEQ
+3555 
-3563 TFTLTVN
+3563 
-3570 NINDA
+3570 
-3575 PSFTLSTTAISVREG
+3575 
-3590 FGSVEV
+3590 
-3596 TVASSDDG
+3596 
-3604 DGGIQTLR
+3604 
-3612 YSLSTAN
+3612 
-3619 VGFATL
+3619 
-3625 SIDSNSGAITL
+3625 
-3636 SSVADGFGA
+3636 
-3645 ATVTVTVDDG
+3645 
-3655 DTADNI
+3655 
-3661 ATQVLSLTV
+3661 
-3670 VEIVD
+3670 
-3675 GLMAS
+3675 
-3680 TGLLVYVGGLHT
+3680 
-3692 PEHVLVLS
+3692 
-3700 DGRLLVA
+3700 
-3707 DSGNHV
+3707 
-3713 IYEVVSQG
+3713 
-3721 DGTGSATVYAG
+3721 
-3732 SEGASG
+3732 
-3738 NVNGGSASEAR
+3738 
-3749 FSAPVGLALA
+3749 
-3759 SDGRVLVADRD
+3759 
-3770 NNSIRVISADGS
+3770 
-3782 TVADY
+3782 
-3787 ATGLD
+3787 
-3792 TPIGLAWA
+3792 
-3800 TDGRLFV
+3800 
-3807 ADSGNNRI
+3807 
-3815 AVISADGSAVTDY
+3815 
-3828 AIGLNNPQGISLA
+3828 
-3841 SDGRLFVADSGNSRV
+3841 
-3856 AVISADGNTV
+3856 
-3866 STYAGAGEGDA
+3866 
-3877 DGSVATALLG
+3877 
-3887 QPQGVVIAGRT
+3887 
-3898 VFVADT
+3898 
-3904 NNDLIR
+3904 
-3910 VVDVSAST
+3910 
-3918 VSTFAGLAGSEVVLD
+3918 
-3933 APVGVGISTDGR
+3933 
-3945 QVFVADQNNARIVV
+3945 RIVV
-3959 AQTGNALPT
+3959 
-3968 IVLSTANVSLLA
+3968 VRS
-3980 GFADFTINVSVMD
+3980 
-3993 EGSPLSWQVT
+3993 
-4003 VEDNTVLT
+4003 
-4011 ATNNA
+4011 
-4016 LSITLSSVANQTGS
+4016 
-4030 ARLTV
+4030 RL
-4035 HAMDDLGAMVYRTIE
+4035 Y
-4050 VTVEEAVEPPA
+4050 
-4061 PEPAAGGGGGGGG
+4061 
-4074 CSLHV
+4074 
-4079 ATGASDWT
+4079 
-4087 LWLLLLLSL
+4087 
-4096 LALRLRPRYL
+4096 